1 MIRYQL
7 RCDKA
12 HGFESWFRDSAAY
25 DALAAAGEVVCPV
38 CGSAKV
44 EKQLMAPA
52 IAKPSENT
60 PAAGGPEDQT
70 NQAQAMAIAGER
82 LRQLRELRRQI
93 EANADYVGPAFAEEA
108 RKIHY
113 GETDPRNIYG
123 ETSGED
129 MKALHE
135 EGIDIAVVPWVP
147 AADN

>member
-25 DALAAAGEVVCPV
+25 DALAKVGEVACPV
-38 CGSAKV
+38 CGSTKV

-52 IAKPSENT
+52 IATPSE
-60 PAAGGPEDQT
+60 AAPVAGSDPS
-70 NQAQAMAIAGER
+70 QAMAIAGEK

-113 GETDPRNIYG
+113 GEADPRSIYG

-129 MKALHE
+129 AKALRE

>member
-7 RCDKA
+7 RCDKT

-25 DALAAAGEVVCPV
+25 DALAAAGEVACPV
-38 CGSAKV
+38 CGSTKI
-44 EKQLMAPA
+44 EKQLMVPA
-52 IAKPSENT
+52 IAKPSEK
-60 PAAGGPEDQT
+60 PSVAGGRDP
-70 NQAQAMAIAGER
+70 AQAMAVAGEK

-113 GETDPRNIYG
+113 GEADPRNIYG
-123 ETSGED
+123 ETSGD
-129 MKALHE
+129 DVKALHE